1 MSPNATPQESR
12 PTRLSAGLT
21 RRLVRRELH
30 HSRSTA
36 VVVALVL
43 VIVAAG
49 YLGTETVLAMIARP
63 ALLLNPDAMVG
74 AVSRTAAW
82 SVPAAIALA
91 VLGLMAIVSA
101 LTSGRRSRHRL
112 ADDRI
117 AVVVDDDVLAGAL
130 SRRVATAG
138 SVARDQART
147 EVAPRSAVVR
157 VVPNSGFSINPE
169 IVSAAARDAAAE
181 LAPIPRLRTR
191 VVVAESGVLS

>member
-1 MSPNATPQESR
+1 MSSTTT

-30 HSRSTA
+30 HSRSSA

-43 VIVAAG
+43 VILAAA
-49 YLGTETVLAMIARP
+49 YLGTETVLATIGRP
-63 ALLLNPDAMVG
+63 ALLLTPDALVG
-74 AVSRTAAW
+74 ALAKTTVW
-82 SVPAAIALA
+82 SIPAAAALA
-91 VLGLMAIVSA
+91 VLGLIAIVSA

-112 ADDRI
+112 ADDRL

-138 SVARDQART
+138 SVARGQART
-147 EVAPRSAVVR
+147 EVAPRRAVVR
-157 VVPNSGFSINPE
+157 VVPNSGYAIDHD

-181 LAPIPRLRTR
+181 LAPVPSLRTR
-191 VVVAESGVLS
+191 VIVAESGVLS